1 MKRVKKG
8 ERGQLSLDF
17 LQKSGKGQP
26 TPLNGKFDIGSDL
39 AIERA
44 GGLFCHACLTGRT
57 DHSPD
62 PHYCQMCYEF
72 RLQEA
77 ELLPPGKR
85 PKWVPESPVG
95 NTEPRTAT
103 QRRGQNS
110 APSQNTPT
118 VEKRVLSTSNANG
131 RPRLNLPG
139 DKIRE
144 LAATGLGP
152 KGIAAILCDRGIP
165 VSGRT
170 IKRML
175 LTFANVGTG

>member
-1 MKRVKKG
+1 MKVNAI
-8 ERGQLSLDF
+8 EQLTLDF
-17 LQKSGKGQP
+17 HPNQGESQP
-26 TPLNGKFDIGSDL
+26 TPLNGKYFDITRAI
-39 AIERA
+39 AIEKA
-44 GGLFCHACLTGRT
+44 GGIFCHACLTGRT
-57 DHSPD
+57 DLSPD
-62 PHYCQMCYEF
+62 SRYCMRCF
-72 RLQEA
+72 NFLQKEA
-77 ELLPPGKR
+77 ELLPPGR
-85 PKWVPESPVG
+85 YPKWVPVAPVG

-118 VEKRVLSTSNANG
+118 VKKGVLSTSLANG
-131 RPRLNLPG
+131 RPHLDLPE

-152 KGIAAILCDRGIP
+152 KGIAAILCDRGIM
-165 VSGRT
+165 VSSRT